1 MTAAD
6 LSPLWK
12 TVHSAVYGKCSGG
25 EKKVSNI
32 QNAIEAH
39 LRVKRRYKNMAVAF
53 TYGRKLRYNE
63 LDDLPEQYEK
73 MI

>member
-12 TVHSAVYGKCSGG
+12 TVHSAVYGKCAAGG
-25 EKKVSNI
+25 ASSNI

-63 LDDLPEQYEK
+63 LDDLPEHYEK
-73 MI
+73 